1 MFEVFKVFYT
11 THYNLGAVSLL
22 LFLLLIFL
30 LTKKNVKVGLVVL
43 ALLLVFNV
51 FIFKRTD
58 GKSWTIYLDPEP
70 SSDPYYQ
77 PQPREL
83 TFSVKKNWTITDKD
97 GKTYHWCWLD
107 TYWDEFANT
116 DLVAA
121 IWGENSSKKMMK
133 SSEGRINGETGE

>member
-1 MFEVFKVFYT
+1 MTEVFKLFYT
-11 THYNLGAVSLL
+11 THYNFAAVSIL

-30 LTKKNVKVGLVVL
+30 LTKKNVKGGLVVL

-58 GKSWTIYLDPEP
+58 GKAWTITLEPEP

-77 PQPREL
+77 PEAQQL
-83 TFSVKKNWTITDKD
+83 TFSVKKNWTITDDK
-97 GKTYHWCWLD
+97 GKTYHWCWVD
-107 TYWDEFANT
+107 TYWDQFANT
-116 DLVAA
+116 DLVAK

-133 SSEGRINGETGE
+133 STETRANNIGD